1 MTRRAPAL
9 HTLPDPLRRRW
20 LAAGSLALALPV
32 ARARTPVLQVGPGRD
47 FKTLAEAAR
56 HARDGDTIE
65 VDAGDYRGDVA
76 VWPQS
81 GLQLQAVGGRV
92 RLLADGQSIQGKGI
106 WVMRGERLRVQGFD
120 FEQARVPSLN
130 GAGIR
135 LERGTLEVVDC
146 RFFDNECGILT
157 ANERS
162 IELSIERCEFG
173 RQVRADGKNHHVYA
187 GAIGR
192 LTVQG
197 SSFSGARS
205 GHLLKSRAQ
214 INHVAWNRLAD
225 GADGQA
231 SYELEFPNGG
241 QALVLGNV
249 IQQGPQTENPNIVSF
264 GAEGYATGP
273 NELVMAFNTLVN
285 ERRNGGIFLA
295 MRPGADRLR
304 LVGNLLVGPG
314 LLAADHVAAMTDLR
328 DNPALPLA
336 DLVNPAQG
344 DYRLRRTAA
353 ARLTPVTLTGDD
365 ADLLPRGMFTAPRGW
380 AARPPAATLLPGALP
395 PGT

>member
-1 MTRRAPAL
+1 MKTASPRRAGP
-9 HTLPDPLRRRW
+9 RRRHL
-20 LAAGSLALALPV
+20 LAAAVVMAAPAV
-32 ARARTPVLQVGPGRD
+32 RARALVLRVGPGRD
-47 FKTLAEAAR
+47 IKTLGEAAR
-56 HARDGDTIE
+56 QARDGDTLE
-65 VDAGDYRGDVA
+65 VDAGEYRGDVA

-81 GLQLQAVGGRV
+81 GLELRAVGGRV
-92 RLLADGQSIQGKGI
+92 RLLADGRSIQGKGI
-106 WVMRGERLRVQGFD
+106 WVMRGEQLQAQGFD

-135 LERGTLEVVDC
+135 LERGTLTVVDC

-157 ANERS
+157 GNERAT
-162 IELSIERCEFG
+162 ELTIERCEFG

-197 SSFSGARS
+197 SSFHGARG

-214 INHVAWNRLAD
+214 VNHVAWNRLAD
-225 GADGQA
+225 GTDGQA

-241 QALVLGNV
+241 RALVLGNV

-264 GAEGYATGP
+264 GAEGYASAP
-273 NELVMAFNTLVN
+273 HELVMAFNTLVN
-285 ERRNGGIFLA
+285 ERRNGGAFLA

-314 LLAADHVAAMTDLR
+314 RLAADPAAAMTELR
-328 DNPALPLA
+328 DNPGLPLT
-336 DLVNPAQG
+336 DLVNPADG
-344 DYRLRRTAA
+344 DYRLRRAAA
-353 ARLTPVTLTGDD
+353 ARLTPVTLGSDD
-365 ADLLPRGMFTAPRGW
+365 ADLLPRDMFTAPRGW
-380 AARPPAATLLPGALP
+380 EPRPPAVALLPGALP
-395 PGT
+395 PGP